1 MCNIRVGF
9 GGVMASGNGRRSAVK
24 EGAVSDGHGGTVI
37 RFTYGKDVN
46 DVPGTSTAVA
56 QCLAE
61 IRLHLAAGTDAQTV
75 RAVTLVYRAF
85 DEIGD
90 AERTVG
96 TVAHQL
102 DDALAATSVPEAL
115 ITRLRELMDL
125 AARARRRQGTV
136 PRPALELLAQA
147 EAGLQEASAM
157 ESANGRFATAHLAAL
172 RTAAAVLA
180 ARGRPPEGASEGRR
194 RRIRSAWEVLPE
206 VAPEL
211 TEWSVLFAARAQTRA
226 RAEADLPGAASM
238 REAEDLLRDAR
249 MFLRISQRILLSD
262 SRQLGDLR
270 LSDPEP
276 AFRDAEERA
285 ALESPPLDIPLGHTP
300 PGPPLGDDDDE
311 WDE

>member
-1 MCNIRVGF
+1 
-9 GGVMASGNGRRSAVK
+9 
-24 EGAVSDGHGGTVI
+24 
-37 RFTYGKDVN
+37 
-46 DVPGTSTAVA
+46 
-56 QCLAE
+56 
-61 IRLHLAAGTDAQTV
+61 
-75 RAVTLVYRAF
+75 
-85 DEIGD
+85 
-90 AERTVG
+90 
-96 TVAHQL
+96 
-102 DDALAATSVPEAL
+102 
-115 ITRLRELMDL
+115 
-125 AARARRRQGTV
+125 
-136 PRPALELLAQA
+136 
-147 EAGLQEASAM
+147 M
-157 ESANGRFATAHLAAL
+157 ESANDRFATAHLAAL